1 MKNEVS
7 VWDFIEK
14 YYPNYSSC
22 DSIAECNDLQKIL
35 GNEIEGVAEK
45 IYNEI
50 LDDLRLFWGGGLSDQ
65 ELRSEAMKV
74 VEARYNEVHVFVYE
88 RAIEE
93 FLKQQL

>member
-1 MKNEVS
+1 MVNQIS
-7 VWDFIEK
+7 AWDFVEK
-14 YYPNYSSC
+14 YYPKYHIC
-22 DSIAECNDLQKIL
+22 DSITECNDLQKIL
-35 GNEIEGVAEK
+35 DNEIEGVAEK

-50 LDDLRLFWGGGLSDQ
+50 LEDLKLFWGGGLSDQ

>member
-7 VWDFIEK
+7 VWDFVEK

-35 GNEIEGVAEK
+35 DNEIEGVAEK

-50 LDDLRLFWGGGLSDQ
+50 LDDLRLFWVGGLSDQ

-93 FLKQQL
+93 FLKQ